1 MSKTYSNDHSVFSV
15 AIPQSGGGGKRKKSL
30 GVVPGDCAPRYLRPK
45 QAAKYVS
52 VGNSTFYR
60 WIEQKLIKV
69 SSIAGVRLIR
79 TSDLDALVEA
89 NLR

>member
-1 MSKTYSNDHSVFSV
+1 MSHTHLRVDFPATALASPTGSK
-15 AIPQSGGGGKRKKSL
+15 GKRQKSL